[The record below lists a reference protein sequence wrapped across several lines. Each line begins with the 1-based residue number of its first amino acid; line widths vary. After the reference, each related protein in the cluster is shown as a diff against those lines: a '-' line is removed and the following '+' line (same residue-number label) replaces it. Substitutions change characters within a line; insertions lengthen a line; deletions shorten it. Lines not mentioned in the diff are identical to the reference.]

1 MVLPIYAF
9 GQPVLKQEAIE
20 IDPKS
25 YPDLNILIENMW
37 DTMKNAKGVGL
48 AAPQIGLGIKLFVI
62 DTTPYT
68 KEEDEKFV
76 PMKKVFINPVVL
88 EETGTSWPFEEG
100 CLSIPDIRA
109 DVERLATIKIAY
121 IDEDGKEYE
130 EVYSGLNARVIQH
143 EYDHIMGVL
152 FIDHLK
158 PLKKRML
165 QRRLENIKKGQ
176 IECDYKVKFYR
187 GLK

>member
-9 GQPVLKQEAIE
+9 GQPVLKQEAEE
-20 IDPKS
+20 IDPITF
-25 YPDLNILIENMW
+25 PDLPILIENMW

-48 AAPQIGLGIKLFVI
+48 AAPQIGLGIKLFVV
-62 DTTPYT
+62 DTSPYT
-68 KEEDEKFV
+68 KEEDEKFM
-76 PMKKVFINPVVL
+76 PLKKVFINAVLL
-88 EETGTSWPFEEG
+88 EESGTSWPFEEG

-109 DVERLATIKIAY
+109 DVERLSTVKIEYCDEQGRKY
-121 IDEDGKEYE
+121 IESYT
-130 EVYSGLNARVIQH
+130 GLNARVIQH
-143 EYDHIMGVL
+143 EYDHTMGVL

-187 GLK
+187 GVK

>member
-1 MVLPIYAF
+1 MVLPIYAY

-25 YPDLNILIENMW
+25 YPDLNTLIENMW

-48 AAPQIGLGIKLFVI
+48 AAPQIGVGIKLFVI

-68 KEEDEKFV
+68 KDEDEKFL
-76 PMKKVFINPVVL
+76 PMKKIFINARIH
-88 EETGTSWPFEEG
+88 EESGDSWPFEEG

-109 DVERLATIKIAY
+109 DVERQQRIVIEY
-121 IDEDGKEYE
+121 IDEQGKKFVE
-130 EVYSGLNARVIQH
+130 EYSGLNARVIQH
-143 EYDHIMGVL
+143 EYDHIIGVL

-165 QRRLENIKKGQ
+165 QRRLDNIKKGQ

-187 GLK
+187 GIK